1 MKRRRR
7 QTTKRRYAK
16 RRRQRGVF
24 LKRYDFFYAGS
35 DTVNQVGEIAP
46 GLIKNA
52 SSEINNIT
60 QQQINQV
67 ISQVGKKIERVLP
80 KIHH

>member
-1 MKRRRR
+1 MTRQRR

-16 RRRQRGVF
+16 RRRQRDVF
-24 LKRYDFFYAGS
+24 LNRYDFVYAGR

-60 QQQINQV
+60 QQRINQV
-67 ISQVGKKIERVLP
+67 ISQVGKEI
-80 KIHH
+80 

>member
-24 LKRYDFFYAGS
+24 FKRYDFVYAGR

-67 ISQVGKKIERVLP
+67 ISQVGKEIERVLP

>member
-24 LKRYDFFYAGS
+24 LKRYDFVYAGR
-35 DTVNQVGEIAP
+35 DTVNQVGGIAP
-46 GLIKNA
+46 RLIKNA

-67 ISQVGKKIERVLP
+67 ISQVGKEIERVLP